1 MNLKN
6 KKYIYVTGN
15 AGVVGWVRSWS
26 FASGDHTRILE
37 VELTLNALCAYAFV
51 DNDTLNRVL
60 AYLGK
65 HPDAYG
71 EYPLVLT
78 RVN

>member
-6 KKYIYVTGN
+6 NKYIYVTGN
-15 AGVVGWVRSWS
+15 AGVVGWVKSWS
-26 FASGDHTRILE
+26 FASCDHTRILE
-37 VELTLNALCAYAFV
+37 VELTLNALCAYVFV
-51 DNDTLNRVL
+51 DNATLNRVL

-71 EYPLVLT
+71 EYCK
-78 RVN
+78 

>member
-6 KKYIYVTGN
+6 YRYVYVTGN
-15 AGVVGWVRSWS
+15 AGVVGWVKDWS
-26 FASGDHTRILE
+26 FASGDHTRILD
-37 VELTLNALCAYAFV
+37 VTLTLNALCAYSFMDDA
-51 DNDTLNRVL
+51 DLNRVL
-60 AYLGK
+60 TYLGK